1 MSLFLF
7 LNLTMNEALLSSL
20 KNTLEGEF
28 QYDQATRHIYATDA
42 SAYREMP
49 LAVAM
54 PKNTSDIKKLVAFA
68 NEHKVGLIPR
78 AAGTSLA
85 GQVVGSGI
93 VVDVSRHMN
102 QIIEIN
108 VEEKWV
114 RVQPGVIRDDLN
126 KHLALYGLLF
136 GPETATANRA
146 MIGGMIGNNS
156 CGSNSIVYG
165 STREHLLEANI
176 ILSDGSEAVLESL
189 SNEEFIAKVNGQG
202 VSSTL
207 EAEIYFETHQILSD
221 GENRKRIEK
230 EFPKRS
236 IPRRN
241 TGYALDILS
250 INRPYQEN
258 AQDFNM
264 CKIFAGSEGTLGFLT
279 EAKINIEKFPQGI
292 KGLAC
297 IHFDDMIECLK
308 ANIIA
313 LKYKPTASEII
324 DHVILSCTKDNIE
337 QTKNRFFVKGDPDS
351 ILVVELLKDTEEEL
365 LTAFD
370 SMINDIK
377 AEGYGYHYPL
387 LLGNDMPKIW
397 SLRKAGLGLL
407 GNLPGDPKAVP
418 VVEDTAVG
426 TDDLP
431 QYIEEFQ
438 KILEKYKLQCMY
450 YAHVGTGEI
459 HIRPILNLKSKEG
472 NELFRII
479 AQESARLVKK
489 YEGSL
494 SGEHGDGRLRGEF
507 IPQMVGP
514 ENFELI
520 RRIKKA
526 WDPNNIFNPGKIV
539 DTPPMNTFLR
549 YEPNQETAEFDTVF
563 DFSKNGGF
571 MREVEKCNGVGECRK
586 TILTGGTM
594 CPSYMAT
601 KNEKDTT
608 RARANILREMM
619 THSKKSNRF
628 DHEEIKEVM
637 DLCLSCKGCKS
648 ECPSNIDM
656 ARYKAE
662 FQHQYYKSN
671 GVPFRTK
678 MIASFDK
685 NNAFA
690 SKLPGLYNTLTT
702 FGPTAAI
709 AKSIMGIAPKRSF
722 PKLHKQTLRKWFK
735 GFNPTVHNG
744 SIKGSVIFFCDE
756 FTNYNDTSIG
766 ITAIEL
772 LDRLGYQV
780 KMVDHTESGRTMFSK
795 GLLDEARKAAVTNI
809 NALKGVVSQ
818 VTPLIGLEPSAILTF
833 RDEYPDIVPQEL
845 KEDARRIA
853 SNSFIIDEF
862 LAGEIDKGNIK
873 VDQFTERVQKIKIH
887 GHCHQ
892 KAISSISFTT
902 KILSLP
908 ANYTAEAIPSG
919 CCGMAGSFGYEK
931 EHYDVSM
938 KIGELVLFPAV
949 RKAEND
955 VMIAAPGTSC
965 RHQIADGTGKKAL
978 HPVEILYEALE
989 AK

>member
-1 MSLFLF
+1 
-7 LNLTMNEALLSSL
+7 MNEVHLTSL
-20 KNTLEGEF
+20 KDSLEGDF
-28 QYDQATRHIYATDA
+28 NFDRVTRHLYATDA

-54 PKNTSDIKKLVAFA
+54 PKNSKDIKKLVVFA

-78 AAGTSLA
+78 TAGTSLA

-93 VVDVSRHMN
+93 VVDVSRYMD
-102 QIIEIN
+102 EILEVN

-126 KHLALYGLLF
+126 KHLAPYSFLF

-176 ILSDGSEAVLESL
+176 ILSDGTETVLQSL
-189 SNEEFIAKVNGQG
+189 SNEEFIAKANGQG

-207 EAEIYFETHQILSD
+207 EGEIYFETHQILSD
-221 GENRKRIEK
+221 KENQKRIEK

-241 TGYALDILS
+241 TGYALDMLA
-250 INRPYQEN
+250 INKPYQEN
-258 AQDFNM
+258 GQDFNM

-351 ILVVELLKDTEEEL
+351 ILVVELLRNTEEEL
-365 LTAFD
+365 LGAFD
-370 SMINDIK
+370 SMINDLK
-377 AEGYGYHYPL
+377 VEGYGYHYPL
-387 LLGNDMPKIW
+387 LLENEMPRIW

-407 GNLPGDPKAVP
+407 GNLPGDPKAVA
-418 VVEDTAVG
+418 VIEDTAVT
-426 TDDLP
+426 TDELP

-472 NELFRII
+472 NEIFRII
-479 AQESARLVKK
+479 AQESATLVKK

-526 WDPNNIFNPGKIV
+526 WDPDNIFNPGKIV

-549 YEPNQETAEFDTVF
+549 YAPGQETVEFDTAF

-586 TILTGGTM
+586 SILTGGTM

-628 DHEEIKEVM
+628 DHKEIKEVM
-637 DLCLSCKGCKS
+637 DLCMSCKGCKS

-678 MIASFDK
+678 MIASFEK
-685 NNAFA
+685 NNAKA
-690 SKLPGLYNTLTT
+690 SKVPGLYNALTT
-702 FGPTAAI
+702 FVPTASI

-722 PKLHKQTLRKWFK
+722 PKLHKQTLRVWFK
-735 GFNPTVHNG
+735 GFKPTVNNG
-744 SIKGSVIFFCDE
+744 SIKGSIVLFCDE
-756 FTNYNDTSIG
+756 FTNYNDTNIG
-766 ITAIEL
+766 IIAIKL
-772 LDRLGYQV
+772 LDKLGYRV
-780 KMVDHTESGRTMFSK
+780 KMIDHTESGRTMFSK
-795 GLLDEARKAAVTNI
+795 GLLDGAKKAAVTNI
-809 NALKGVVSQ
+809 IALKDVVSQ
-818 VTPLIGLEPSAILTF
+818 ETPLIGLEPSAILTF

-845 KEDARRIA
+845 KEDARSIA
-853 SNSFIIDEF
+853 SNAYIIDEF
-862 LAGEIDKGNIK
+862 LAGEIDKGNMK
-873 VDQFTERVQKIKIH
+873 ADQFTEREQKIKVH

-892 KAISSISFTT
+892 KAISSVSFTT

-908 ANYTAEAIPSG
+908 ANYNAEEIPSG

-931 EHYDVSM
+931 EHYNVSM

-949 RKAEND
+949 RNAEEG
-955 VMIAAPGTSC
+955 VVIVAPGTSC
-965 RHQIADGTGKKAL
+965 RHQIKDGTNRNAL
-978 HPVEILYEALE
+978 HPVEVLYQALDV
-989 AK
+989 K